1 MRRAVTWLGLGMAAV
16 LLLSVVVAR
25 GDEEKVP
32 LDKVPKPVVEAVK
45 ARFKNAEV
53 TGASRETEKGQVVY
67 EVTIK
72 DRGQNI
78 DVTLTPQGEILLIEK
93 EIAARDLPRAAARA
107 LEGKYPRAT
116 YKIVEEIVK
125 VEKKQERLA
134 YYEVLLVTAGK
145 ETLEVLVTPEG
156 KIVKEEKKKPGE
168 DD

>member
-1 MRRAVTWLGLGMAAV
+1 MRSPVPWLGVGMAAA
-16 LLLSVVVAR
+16 LLLSVAVAR
-25 GDEEKVP
+25 GQEENVP
-32 LDKVPKPVVEAVK
+32 LDKVPRPVMEAVK
-45 ARFKNAEV
+45 ARFANAQV
-53 TGASRETEKGQVVY
+53 TGASKETEKGKVTY

-72 DRGQNI
+72 DRGQNT
-78 DVTLTPQGEILLIEK
+78 DVTVTPQGEILLIEK

-107 LEGKYPRAT
+107 MEGKYPRAT

-145 ETLEVLVTPEG
+145 DTLEVLVTADG